1 MARMSFE
8 QLNTELDACI
18 TDGVIYNVDFNNW
31 KSYVAGRE
39 LESDIQDI
47 RAEFT
52 YAGKWE
58 DRNER
63 ELAAIE
69 ALSYSVTQFPSKK
82 LIKQL
87 NTLDAQNSVAHSI
100 TNLINKWKPVADKF
114 RELKPMIVKG
124 RKPAVNPHQTSERTL
139 ENTGTC
145 ACCGKNVKLNDG
157 KIVDHGFN
165 IKWGV
170 RNGQCFGVGYKP
182 IEVSTEGAVAY
193 RNSLE
198 TMVSHYTCKKH
209 NLVKYNG
216 VVVKHNNSRSGKIED
231 ISFGEEG

>member
-39 LESDIQDI
+39 LEYDIQDI
-47 RAEFT
+47 HAEFT

-58 DRNER
+58 DRTER

-69 ALSYSVTQFPSKK
+69 ALSYSITQFPSKK
-82 LIKQL
+82 LIKHL
-87 NTLDAQNSVAHSI
+87 NTLDAQNTVAHSI

-124 RKPAVNPHQTSERTL
+124 RKTRSESPIKPRSVLWKTL
-139 ENTGTC
+139 EPVH
-145 ACCGKNVKLNDG
+145 AV
-157 KIVDHGFN
+157 
-165 IKWGV
+165 V
-170 RNGQCFGVGYKP
+170 R
-182 IEVSTEGAVAY
+182 
-193 RNSLE
+193 
-198 TMVSHYTCKKH
+198 M
-209 NLVKYNG
+209 
-216 VVVKHNNSRSGKIED
+216 
-231 ISFGEEG
+231 